1 MHGLAKDYTGKV
13 DCKVVKH
20 DEGDSQDRI
29 KRYGLDIHGMVVTDA
44 ADKVLWSESGHKQ
57 TRDGIDAALKKLLGS

>member
-1 MHGLAKDYTGKV
+1 MHELAKDYAGRV

-20 DEGDSQDRI
+20 DQADSPARI
-29 KRYGLDIHGMVVTDA
+29 QRYGLDKHGMVITDA

-57 TRDGIDAALKKLLGS
+57 TKAGVVAAIDKLLAK